1 MLYTYFVELET
12 LAQLYAAEYIKK
24 DDVSAVAELLYDIMD
39 VSVRDDGHAEQ
50 ETTKKFLERIIKIMS
65 AHDEE
70 YTKQVTE
77 EYIGITI
84 ELLKKGIQ

>member
-1 MLYTYFVELET
+1 MELET

-39 VSVRDDGHAEQ
+39 VSVRDDGAAEQ
-50 ETTKKFLERIIKIMS
+50 ETTKKFLERIVKIMS
-65 AHDEE
+65 EHAEE

-77 EYIGITI
+77 EYLSITI
-84 ELLKKGIQ
+84 ELIKKGIQ